1 MPAATPH
8 FLESCDNEICY
19 WASGGKAGGDTHGVK
34 GQVHCQ
40 GSTLGEV
47 DMSAAAQGLLGAA
60 GDYTGA
66 WMQVRHLRAPALLIP
81 TSLLL
86 Y

>member
-1 MPAATPH
+1 MKYVIGPP
-8 FLESCDNEICY
+8 
-19 WASGGKAGGDTHGVK
+19 GGRRGGDTHGVK

-47 DMSAAAQGLLGAA
+47 DMSAPAQGLLGAA